1 MGNAKDRLLMAGL
14 FALCLLLRLLW
25 LAVPPLAH
33 DEPFTVYWAMQ
44 PLGRLMGLFASE
56 NNPPLHF
63 LLMHAWVRFVPESA
77 FWLRFPS
84 AVMSALSLLP
94 LYLLG
99 LSLAGRRVA
108 VTVALLFAASALH
121 QAFAMEARAYALLTL
136 LTITAFWCLRRAA
149 LGARHATLHL
159 AAVCILV
166 VYTHF
171 MAWPVLALLLAVV
184 WLAPGWRPAARSLY
198 RALAATAIAFLP
210 YAGIFLSRAGTSIAQ
225 GTWLEAPDLEEPYNM
240 LWRWSNAPVVVV
252 AFLVAIAGAAWH
264 RKDMRATMAMP
275 ALWAFVPLI
284 GLFVLSFAVPLYLD
298 RYLLFAAPGYLLLV
312 ALAAEAMLPAGR
324 WRFVPHAVA
333 LALMASTFRPYPAQL
348 PQPGQVATA
357 VQEARQAQP
366 GLPVY
371 VSPHWYR
378 LTYLWHADRQQF
390 KDLLPEEV
398 YGPLLHPPLDGSA
411 ADDAGGA
418 WVLMVGDVHPDGEGV
433 PERFRGNEPMEE
445 VVPDR
450 GVWLGRFATP

>member
-1 MGNAKDRLLMAGL
+1 MGNARDRLLMAGL
-14 FALCLLLRLLW
+14 FVLCLLLRLLW

-44 PLGRLMGLFASE
+44 PLHRLMAMFASE

-63 LLMHAWVRFVPESA
+63 LLMHAWVRVAPEST

-84 AVMSALSLLP
+84 AVMSALCVLP

-108 VTVALLFAASALH
+108 GTVALFFAASALH

-149 LGARHATLHL
+149 LGGRWATVQL
-159 AAVCILV
+159 AAVCILL

-171 MAWPVLALLLAVV
+171 MAWPVLALILALV
-184 WLAPGWRPAARSLY
+184 WLSPAWRPAAWALY
-198 RALAATAIAFLP
+198 RALAATAIAFVP
-210 YAGIFLSRAGTSIAQ
+210 YAGIFLARAGTSIAQ
-225 GTWLEAPDLEEPYNM
+225 GTWLVAPDLEEPYNM
-240 LWRWSNAPVVVV
+240 LWRWSNAPVAVV
-252 AFLVAIAGAAWH
+252 AFLLAIAWAAW
-264 RKDMRATMAMP
+264 RRREMRATMVMP

-312 ALAAEAMLPAGR
+312 ALAAEAMLSAGR
-324 WRFVPHAVA
+324 WRLVPHAVA
-333 LALMASTFRPYPAQL
+333 VGLMASTFRPYPAQL

-357 VQEARQAQP
+357 VQQARLAHP

-378 LTYLWHADRQQF
+378 LTYLWHTDRQQF

-398 YGPLLHPPLDGSA
+398 YGSLLHPPLDGTA
-411 ADDAGGA
+411 ADEAGGA
-418 WVLMVGDVHPDGEGV
+418 WVLLVGDVHPDGEGV
-433 PERFRGNEPMEE
+433 PKRYQGSEPMEE

-450 GVWLGRFATP
+450 GVWLGRYGAP